1 MGVGQDGILRD
12 KEAAAHADAPVL
24 QGQNENSVLFH
35 EGREGAGLRLGL
47 AGFFFC
53 RSLRLLR
60 SRGNRGFRTLGLFL
74 GSRGSGSGGR
84 RRSRAA
90 PVLQGGEGAAFG
102 RRDTGKTG
110 LYGAGIFL
118 EEIPQL
124 IEIGFLFVVF
134 LLQGLER
141 FLLLSRDFLFAE
153 PFLVHE
159 QGQDEPDEGEK
170 YDGPEKGPFIP
181 GKSRSG
187 CRCRRSGRAL
197 RGAAGAAVR
206 RGVFFRFV
214 CHVYISGSFV
224 FSKIA

>member
-1 MGVGQDGILRD
+1 MLTPLSCRARMRTVSCSMR
-12 KEAAAHADAPVL
+12 AA
-24 QGQNENSVLFH
+24 
-35 EGREGAGLRLGL
+35 REPGFAWDWPAFSSAGAFACSGAGVTG
-47 AGFFFC
+47 G
-53 RSLRLLR
+53 S
-60 SRGNRGFRTLGLFL
+60 GTLGLFL

-118 EEIPQL
+118 EEISQL

-214 CHVYISGSFV
+214 CHGVYLRKFR
-224 FSKIA
+224 FF